1 MELALT
7 VPSASTLTNV
17 LLAQLSAIPP
27 LLAPKNAE
35 GSPSII
41 SSLQLLP
48 QTVYL
53 AVLLCLQAFIPTQ
66 VNHIALITSFTLPL
80 VRCLVHNQFPII
92 IGLSQQYYHQLL
104 MIYITNQSQQ
114 LMLSCTHSS
123 LHPTSLHQTI
133 NHSTIVII
141 VMMDTRR
148 QVTYI

>member
-1 MELALT
+1 MWTEAITPLTAPTSNGLRYLLFLPYSQPPPYSNHLHLSKLRFNTAFYLTVTMELALT
-7 VPSASTLTNV
+7 VPSASTHTNV

-66 VNHIALITSFTLPL
+66 VNHIVLITNFTLPL

-92 IGLSQQYYHQLL
+92 IGLSQQYY
-104 MIYITNQSQQ
+104 S
-114 LMLSCTHSS
+114 
-123 LHPTSLHQTI
+123 
-133 NHSTIVII
+133 
-141 VMMDTRR
+141 
-148 QVTYI
+148 